1 MKKNMMIKLSAC
13 AGLLVAIS
21 SPALAQY
28 THLEGGGP
36 KSACECYDKAYQFG
50 TYNMT
55 PANHTGA
62 ETTQFKCGLKGWKQ
76 ATSAALIILA
86 GVFPVEPLPVIAA
99 ILGVAT
105 IARSKNL
112 KQHS

>member
-76 ATSAALIILA
+76 AFNEGNREGRKTYRFAKGDYSENTGEAMC
-86 GVFPVEPLPVIAA
+86 PY
-99 ILGVAT
+99 
-105 IARSKNL
+105 NNY
-112 KQHS
+112 